1 MLELSKT
8 ILAKVSFDRKLFRK
22 ELLKAINWVKPDE
35 KTVLKIWCVS
45 TFGHQYN
52 EEIMELFKN
61 VA

>member
-22 ELLKAINWVKPDE
+22 ELLKAINWVKPDD
-35 KTVLKIWCVS
+35 KTLLKMWCLG
-45 TFGHQYN
+45 TFGHQYR
-52 EEIMELFKN
+52 EEITEVFKS